1 MKAIYFKEL
10 TYFFKTPLGYVYLG
24 LNLFIIGLLFTLQNL
39 FAMSSNFTNFLGP
52 AQIVFFF
59 TSPLLTMRLYTEER
73 RAKTDQLL
81 LTSPITPLEIM
92 LGKVLAAAT
101 MFGLTLLMVLF
112 YLLILNIFGWPDL
125 GLAAGALVGY
135 ILLSLSFISLGLY
148 VSTIV
153 DSQMSAATLTV
164 GLIFSFWIM
173 ANLIPIIP
181 TTVNFS
187 FGAFGVIT
195 LLFSWRLWR
204 KSANA
209 RLTILVAVGLLLVI
223 GLLYLILNEGFVR
236 LIPNMMLA
244 LSLSSRYDNFLRGV
258 IRLSDVVFYLS
269 FSAFF
274 VYLAAWRLEEGR
286 YA

>member
-1 MKAIYFKEL
+1 
-10 TYFFKTPLGYVYLG
+10 
-24 LNLFIIGLLFTLQNL
+24 
-39 FAMSSNFTNFLGP
+39 
-52 AQIVFFF
+52 
-59 TSPLLTMRLYTEER
+59 MRLYTEER